1 MQEVFEKIIEKL
13 KELKENELQRRDSCD
28 EDGYGDGEQ
37 IYDDGRS
44 KGRYEQTFRVIG
56 IIEQAVTEY
65 NNGWIPV
72 EDRLPG
78 NEEEVEITFTKKDW
92 MTGKT
97 LYLTARAFYE
107 NGTLTTE
114 DSAFGWNDTD
124 NWDIDEDT
132 DTYLIPEGWYEG
144 VSFTEEFGIVD
155 MPVIAW
161 RKLTEPYRPKGE

>member
-1 MQEVFEKIIEKL
+1 MQEVFEKIIERLRTEK
-13 KELKENELQRRDSCD
+13 NMD
-28 EDGYGDGEQ
+28 
-37 IYDDGRS
+37 RS
-44 KGRYEQTFRVIG
+44 KTYSEVQCDAIRYSLG
-56 IIEQAVTEY
+56 MAMDIIMKAATEY

-144 VSFTEEFGIVD
+144 VSFTEKFEIVD

-161 RKLTEPYRPKGE
+161 RKLTEPYQPKEE